1 MHIQPNHSQRSTS
14 KAATMLLHLF
24 VRPHQSNRAGKNLVV
39 WDLKILVVAEA
50 VVIIVLVVANIYMGP
65 LALINFNSK
74 IA

>member
-39 WDLKILVVAEA
+39 WDLKILVVGEA
-50 VVIIVLVVANIYMGP
+50 VVVGIVVIVVSIAIY
-65 LALINFNSK
+65 
-74 IA
+74 